1 MVPFVIHVICWI
13 FRLHDLI
20 RSVNTAL
27 KATPPHILHS
37 FVMIQGNSGRILAIL
52 ENWKKKKQIYYHIIH
67 LC

>member
-37 FVMIQGNSGRILAIL
+37 FVMIQGNSGQILAIL
-52 ENWKKKKQIYYHIIH
+52 ENWKKTKNRFITI
-67 LC
+67 